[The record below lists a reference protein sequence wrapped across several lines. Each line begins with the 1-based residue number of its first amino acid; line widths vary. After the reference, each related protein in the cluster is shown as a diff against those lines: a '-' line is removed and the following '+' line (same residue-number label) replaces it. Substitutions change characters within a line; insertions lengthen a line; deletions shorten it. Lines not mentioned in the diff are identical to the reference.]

1 MDDENYLDASELDT
15 MKERKAYTKAEQ
27 RMFEARTI
35 QDFLSR
41 LLTLMKTPRYKIP
54 RQVSESA
61 VEYITVED
69 SETESFRFNENV
81 TRKLKESDQRF
92 VMDYLIEKI
101 PKRGV
106 AVLKFEDGKL
116 AFEFKQIV
124 VQEGDVYKYAICLTA
139 SRCKTIKVK
148 VKK

>member
-1 MDDENYLDASELDT
+1 MEEDYIESSEVNT
-15 MKERKAYTKAEQ
+15 MRERKAYTKAEQ
-27 RMFEARTI
+27 RMFEARSI

-54 RQVSESA
+54 RPISESA
-61 VEYITVED
+61 VEWHTVED
-69 SETESFRFNENV
+69 SETESFRFNEDV

-92 VMDYLIEKI
+92 VMDYLIEKV
-101 PKRGV
+101 PKRGI

-148 VKK
+148 ANK